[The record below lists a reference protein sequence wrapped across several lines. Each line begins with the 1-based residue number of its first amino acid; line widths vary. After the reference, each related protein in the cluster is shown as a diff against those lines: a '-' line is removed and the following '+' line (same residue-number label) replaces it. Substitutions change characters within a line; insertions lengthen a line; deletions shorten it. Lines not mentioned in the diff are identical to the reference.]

1 MFEKNLTVKRV
12 INNNIVIAENGK
24 GQEIVAIGKGLGY
37 CKDISSYEQFKLPVS
52 YIGGDSI

>member
-24 GQEIVAIGKGLGY
+24 GQEVVAIGKGLGY
-37 CKDISSYEQFKLPVS
+37 RKCQYDNIFLQEVKRHYF
-52 YIGGDSI
+52 